1 MQNQIQPL
9 NQSEMNPVKQSSII
23 FIFFISTL
31 TCFAQTKSDEGP
43 SLSTGTIDEQ
53 FDYVLRKSGNFKG
66 TNGQAYE
73 AVKRSMFLT
82 LKAHT
87 VDSLKTLKTKLNSS
101 NNTVETQQK
110 EIGDLKTKL
119 SSTQS
124 TLDATNLEK
133 DSMSFLGL
141 QTSKTNYNVVMWTI
155 IAALLALLI
164 LFIYKFKN
172 SNSITRDAKKALE
185 ETEEEFDEHRRTALE
200 REQKVRRQ
208 LQDEI
213 NKQKGV

>member
-1 MQNQIQPL
+1 MNFIKQASLIFLFLISSQISFSQVKPAEEPNL
-9 NQSEMNPVKQSSII
+9 N
-23 FIFFISTL
+23 
-31 TCFAQTKSDEGP
+31 D
-43 SLSTGTIDEQ
+43 GTVSEQ

-82 LKAHT
+82 LRTHT
-87 VDSLKTLKTKLNSS
+87 LDSLNSLKTKLDNSKTTVNTQQKEIEDLKTKLN
-101 NNTVETQQK
+101 
-110 EIGDLKTKL
+110 
-119 SSTQS
+119 STQS

-133 DSMSFLGL
+133 DSMSLLGI
-141 QTSKTNYNVVMWTI
+141 QMSKTNYNMLMWTI
-155 IAALLALLI
+155 IACLLALFI
-164 LFIYKFKN
+164 LFVYKFKN
-172 SNSITRDAKKALE
+172 SNTITRNAKKALE
-185 ETEEEFDEHRRTALE
+185 EIEEEFDEHRRTALE